1 MDPSPTTLASI
12 FDLAV
17 SRQTELHTAPTVAH
31 ASSIQTALESLP
43 KSLPAAGLGT
53 EEAIKYVREKIAPG
67 FAAGHTGPRY
77 FGFVTGG
84 TLPAAEDQSITAA
97 LEDRTLEMLLD
108 LLDLPRERFTVR
120 TLTSGATASNVLGL
134 ACGRDFAVRTALA
147 DPTYSV
153 AEDGF
158 GGVTVQVL
166 SDRPHS
172 STIKAASITGIGR
185 ANVIDLGRT
194 DGSGMDLEK
203 LEERLVEYEQA
214 NKAGGKKGVVVALS
228 YGEVN
233 TVSANSCRPDEQ
245 VIDRLGGVK
254 GECTPNVEAVRELC
268 DKYNVWLHIDAA
280 FGAFARLVPELAF
293 MAKHLELADS
303 ITSDGH
309 KWLNVPYDCGIF
321 FSRSLSLQQSIFGP
335 STRSA
340 PPAYLAPPAPPAD
353 QTPELAAAR
362 AVPSPLN
369 LGIENSR
376 RFRALPLFCALVA
389 MGKEGYAELV
399 WRNVAF
405 ARRVGE
411 WMHTGPGSKWYEIL
425 NVNTGAVAGKVDLNI
440 ILFRAREGCG
450 VPDFEGAAG
459 GGKLIKA
466 INETRK
472 MYVSPG
478 VGGAVRLAVSN
489 WMTGLS
495 EEGDGDFNIVAEVL
509 EGVMQVEG

>member
-1 MDPSPTTLASI
+1 MDPSPATLASI
-12 FDLAV
+12 LDFAV
-17 SRQTELHTAPTVAH
+17 SRRTELHTAPTIAH
-31 ASSIQTALESLP
+31 TSSIQTALESLP
-43 KSLPAAGLGT
+43 KSLPATGLGT
-53 EEAIKYVREKIAPG
+53 EETIKYVREKIAPG
-67 FAAGHTGPRY
+67 FATGHTGPRY

-84 TLPAAEDQSITAA
+84 TFPAAEAGDFLTTIYDLNCMTNLADQSITAA

-134 ACGRDFAVRTALA
+134 ACGRDFAVRAALA

-172 STIKAASITGIGR
+172 STIKAAGITGIGR
-185 ANVIDLGRT
+185 ANVIDLGRA

-203 LEERLVEYEQA
+203 LEEKLVEYGKE

-233 TVSANSCRPDEQ
+233 T
-245 VIDRLGGVK
+245 
-254 GECTPNVEAVRELC
+254 GECTPNVQAVRELC

-303 ITSDGH
+303 VTSDGH

-335 STRSA
+335 SIRSPA
-340 PPAYLAPPAPPAD
+340 PAYLAPPAPPTD

-362 AVPSPLN
+362 ALPSPWN

-399 WRNVAF
+399 GRNVAF

-411 WMHTGPGSKWYEIL
+411 WMHTGPGSRWYEVL
-425 NVNTGAVAGKVDLNI
+425 NADTGAVPGKVDLNV
-440 ILFRAREGCG
+440 ILFRAREGCS
-450 VPDFEGAAG
+450 VPEFEGAAG
-459 GGKLIKA
+459 GGRLIKA
-466 INETRK
+466 INETKK

-478 VGGAVRLAVSN
+478 IGGTVRLAVSN

-495 EEGDGDFNIVAEVL
+495 GEGEEDFNIVVEVL
-509 EGVMQVEG
+509 EGVMHVGS